1 MVTTSSATFTFTSD
15 QADAKFG
22 CALDQSAFAS
32 CQSPMTVTVPDGQ
45 HHFYVIAVDHGNVDP
60 TPAVWTWTADTTPPS
75 AVRRHAVVRYRSLRL
90 SWGALSA
97 AGADLVVVFR
107 GTTPGK
113 TPAREVYRGSGSSY
127 VDPKF
132 QNGIY
137 HLYRIV
143 ALDKAGNSSPPVDV
157 AVAAGALL
165 LAPRDGARLRSPP
178 GLRWRTAPGAAYYN
192 VQLYRRRQ
200 QAPQRLAPLAE
211 AEARPKL
218 EVPRASP
225 AAGGRALHLVR
236 LARLRAARPRPLR
249 LPARAGLVRRAL
261 GESREHF
268 VRVAVRVDPAQH
280 PRDVAVGVDHE
291 GRALVGVL
299 ALLRHAVRLA
309 ELVLRI
315 GEQRERQRV
324 LRPEALV

>member
-1 MVTTSSATFTFTSD
+1 MTLRAVVLVLLVGVAVPAAAGGAAPAARPETTITSGPAPVVTTSSATFTFTSD

-45 HHFYVIAVDHGNVDP
+45 HHFYVIAVDNGNVDP
-60 TPAVWTWTADTTPPS
+60 TPAVWTWTADTTPPT

-107 GTTPGK
+107 GTSPGK

-132 QNGIY
+132 QNGTY

-157 AVAAGALL
+157 VVAAGALL
-165 LAPRDGARLRSPP
+165 LAPKEGARLRSPP
-178 GLRWRTAPGAAYYN
+178 GLRWRSAPGAAYYN
-192 VQLYRRRQ
+192 VQLYRRGTKLLSAWPRS
-200 QAPQRLAPLAE
+200 PKLKLVRSWKYLGHRHRLAPGHYTWFVW
-211 AEARPKL
+211 PGFG
-218 EVPRASP
+218 P
-225 AAGGRALHLVR
+225 
-236 LARLRAARPRPLR
+236 LARGHYGPLLGQGSFDLR
-249 LPARAGLVRRAL
+249 
-261 GESREHF
+261 
-268 VRVAVRVDPAQH
+268 
-280 PRDVAVGVDHE
+280 
-291 GRALVGVL
+291 
-299 ALLRHAVRLA
+299 
-309 ELVLRI
+309 
-315 GEQRERQRV
+315 
-324 LRPEALV
+324 